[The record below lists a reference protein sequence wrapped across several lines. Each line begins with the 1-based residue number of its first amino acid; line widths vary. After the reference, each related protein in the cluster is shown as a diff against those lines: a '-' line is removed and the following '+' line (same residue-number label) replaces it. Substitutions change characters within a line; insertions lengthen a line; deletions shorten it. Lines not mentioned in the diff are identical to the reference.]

1 MKRKIKKVCL
11 LVITLFSLCFFS
23 VSVADVGNFESYD
36 SDWGSSSD
44 WGSYDWDYD
53 YDYGHNYDYGG
64 YYGGGMDYVDF
75 IVVAFLIGFII
86 VTVISIN
93 SKKNNYRASGIRPS
107 YSPETKNDNATRAR
121 VLVKLQAVDKYFN
134 EEKFLAWT
142 KNLFV
147 KLQNAWT
154 NRDLSEMRTYE
165 TEELFEQH
173 NRQIEQYIAKKQI
186 NIMDRIAVNYAK
198 LHSFEQDDDKDILK
212 VLINSSMADYIID
225 EETKKIVMGDQK
237 TRRTRTY
244 LLTFIRKKGVTTPES
259 TDDLKTTNCPN
270 CGAPTNITS
279 SGKCEYCGSVITTG
293 SHDWVLSNLEP
304 YR

>member
-11 LVITLFSLCFFS
+11 LIITLFSLCLCS
-23 VSVADVGNFESYD
+23 VSIADVGNFESYD
-36 SDWGSSSD
+36 YDWGDSSD

-53 YDYGHNYDYGG
+53 YDYDYGG
-64 YYGGGMDYVDF
+64 YYGAPMGYSDL
-75 IVVAFLIGFII
+75 IVMAFVIGFII
-86 VTVISIN
+86 VVSIN
-93 SKKNNYRASGIRPS
+93 SKKNIRRTNGMRPS

-121 VLVKLQAVDKYFN
+121 VLIKLQAVDKYFN
-134 EEKFLAWT
+134 DEKFLAWT

-186 NIMDRIAVNYAK
+186 NIMERIAVNYAK
-198 LHSFEQDDDKDILK
+198 LYSFEQDDDKDILK
-212 VLINSSMADYIID
+212 VLLNSSMADYIID
-225 EETKKIVMGDQK
+225 EETKKIIMGDQK
-237 TRRTRTY
+237 TRKTRTY
-244 LLTFIRKKGVTTPES
+244 LLTFIRKKGVTTQES
-259 TDDLKTTNCPN
+259 SEKLKTTNCPN

-293 SHDWVLSNLEP
+293 NHDWVLSNLEP
-304 YR
+304 YRG